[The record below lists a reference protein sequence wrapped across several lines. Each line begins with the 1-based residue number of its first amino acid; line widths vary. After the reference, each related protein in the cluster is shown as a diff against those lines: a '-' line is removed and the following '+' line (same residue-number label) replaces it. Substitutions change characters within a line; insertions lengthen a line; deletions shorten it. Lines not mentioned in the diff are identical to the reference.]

1 MFLLFAATLFTSAGL
16 LFWIQLMFSKMVLP
30 LLGGSP
36 AVWNTSMMFYQGL
49 LLCGYLYAHII
60 ASRLAVRKQA
70 GLHIALL
77 LVSMAVLPVAIPAG
91 WSPPVSENPIGWL
104 VALLLVAIGAPFF
117 VLSSTAPLLQR
128 WFAGLTGPS
137 GRDPYNLYAAS
148 NLGSF
153 VALLGFPLL
162 IEPNLGLARQ
172 TVAWA
177 VGYGALVALI
187 AVCALVLWRS
197 GVASGMES
205 VDGGVKLPD
214 NRDGIGQRPGRITG
228 RDRLRWVGLAFV
240 PSSLLLGVTT
250 FLTTDVAAVPLLWVV
265 PLALYLLTFVIVFS
279 RRPILRQEYALPIQ
293 AGLVTLV
300 VVITFWDLRG
310 QVWWLFPL
318 HLLVFFFTALVLHG
332 ELARSRPAPSRL
344 TEFYL
349 WMAVGGLLGG
359 VFNAL
364 VAPVVFDSIVEY
376 EWMMVAACLLRPSEG
391 SPAVAWWVRLR
402 LTGLAMTPAILL
414 EGVTRLHTVGQTGWL
429 LVSVAAGLICTRVSR
444 RALPFAVSLAAILA
458 TSLFDVDSATLHS
471 GRNFFGAY
479 AVLRDETGPSH
490 ILMHG
495 TTDHGAQFLADDRR
509 LQPTAYY
516 HPNGPAGQVFRA
528 LAPRLRGGAIAVVGL
543 GTGTLLCYGTPDQ
556 SWTFYEIDPEI
567 ERIARNPDYFR
578 YLSECPA
585 EADVVLGDARL
596 SLARA
601 SDRRYR
607 MIVLDAFNSD
617 AIPVHLLTREA
628 FELYERKLEEGGI
641 LLLNISNRYLN
652 MEPVIA
658 AAARETGMVGLVG
671 RHTAEGEA
679 MVLDLEYSS
688 DWVVL
693 ARDSAELSM
702 IGGPDWE
709 LLPRAQVGAAWTD
722 DFSNILGILVR

>member
-1 MFLLFAATLFTSAGL
+1 LFLLFAVTLFTSAGL
-16 LFWIQLMFSKMVLP
+16 LFWIQPMFSKMVLP

-60 ASRLAVRKQA
+60 ASRLAVRAQA
-70 GLHIALL
+70 GLHLALL
-77 LVSMAVLPVAIPAG
+77 VVAMAVLPVAIPAG
-91 WSPPVSENPIGWL
+91 WSPPVSEDPIGWL

-117 VLSSTAPLLQR
+117 ILSSTAPLLQR

-177 VGYGALVALI
+177 VGYVALVILI
-187 AVCALVLWRS
+187 AVCAVVLWRS
-197 GVASGMES
+197 RTASAIES
-205 VDGGVKLPD
+205 PGG
-214 NRDGIGQRPGRITG
+214 RAGETEGRITG

-240 PSSLLLGVTT
+240 PSSMLLGVTT

-279 RRPILRQEYALPIQ
+279 PRPILKQEYALPIH

-300 VVITFWDLRG
+300 VVVTFWDLRG
-310 QVWWLFPL
+310 QIWWLFPL

-332 ELARSRPAPSRL
+332 ELARSRPTPSRL

-391 SPAVAWWVRLR
+391 QTAAAWWVRLR
-402 LTGLAMTPAILL
+402 LTVLALVPAILL
-414 EGVTRLHTVGQTGWL
+414 EGVTRVRAVGQTGWL
-429 LVSVAAGLICTRVSR
+429 LVSVAAGLVCTRVSR
-444 RALPFAVSLAAILA
+444 RTVPFAVSLAAILA
-458 TSLFDVDSATLHS
+458 ASSLFDVDSATLHS

-490 ILMHG
+490 MLLHG

-556 SWTFYEIDPEI
+556 SWTFYEIDPDI
-567 ERIARNPDYFR
+567 ERVARNPDYFR
-578 YLSECPA
+578 FLSECPA

-607 MIVLDAFNSD
+607 LIVLDAFSSD

-628 FELYERKLEEGGI
+628 FELYARRLEDGGI

-658 AAARETGMVGLVG
+658 AAAREIGMVGLVG
-671 RHTAEGEA
+671 RHEAEGEA

-693 ARDSAELSM
+693 ARDSAELSL
-702 IGGPDWE
+702 IEGPDWE
-709 LLPRAQVGAAWTD
+709 LLPRAQVGTAWTD